1 MAYHVLNRA
10 NGRLRIFK
18 RPDDFEAFERALEEA
33 QERFGTRVCAYT
45 LLSNHWHL
53 VLWPKADGELSRFV
67 GWLTLT
73 HTQRWHA
80 FRRNAG
86 TGHVYQGRFKSFPI
100 QEDEHFLAVCRYVE
114 RNPLRADLVER
125 AEEWRWS
132 SLWRWKFGDAQQKS
146 LLSGWPVARPS
157 RWLEHVNR
165 PQTEAEE
172 AAIRR
177 SLQRGSPYGDAHWT
191 ERTAQRLG
199 LQSTLRPRGRPR
211 IRDNGSGHLYF
222 SSVHAAPTRASKNP

>member
-18 RPDDFEAFERALEEA
+18 KPDDFEAFERVLEEA
-33 QERFGTRVCAYT
+33 KERFRTRICAYA
-45 LLSNHWHL
+45 LMSNHWHL
-53 VLWPKADGELSRFV
+53 VLWPEADGELSRFV

-80 FRRNAG
+80 FHRNAG

-100 QEDEHFLAVCRYVE
+100 QGDQHFLAVCRYVE
-114 RNPLRADLVER
+114 RNALRANLVER
-125 AEEWRWS
+125 AEQWRWS
-132 SLWRWKFGDAQQKS
+132 SLWRWKFGDAPQKA
-146 LLSGWPVARPS
+146 LLSAWPVARS
-157 RWLEHVNR
+157 SQWLAHVNQ

-172 AAIRR
+172 AAIRLSMR
-177 SLQRGSPYGDAHWT
+177 RGSPFGDATWT
-191 ERTAQRLG
+191 EQTASRLG

-211 IRDNGSGHLYF
+211 KSPYSGMNGS
-222 SSVHAAPTRASKNP
+222 